1 MWSSTNQRIK
11 ALISAKNRERERL
24 TRPIHVRRADLVLSF
39 RSDDGFLIEVP
50 ARALLNDLTPDGF
63 CAYAVTGLTPNV
75 ELTIQFEHPKPFRLT
90 AKVVWCQ
97 YQPSSSHVLTTQT
110 YPYRVGL
117 ALLWKDATIEAEF
130 KKFCEKLGD
139 LYVNKK
145 GLFIEEEF
153 TTPPVTAET
162 PVAAAAVTGDPLA
175 IDVPAPKESDEGA
188 APSDEQ
194 VAAEMAAAKAAEV
207 AAEALKAANP
217 PAGTVPDAGA
227 STESTASVLDALKD
241 FDPAKAA

>member
-24 TRPIHVRRADLVLSF
+24 TRPIHVRRADLVLRF
-39 RSDDGFLIEVP
+39 RSDDGFLIEIP
-50 ARALLNDLTPDGF
+50 ARSLLNDLTPDGF
-63 CAYAVTGLTPNV
+63 CAYAVTSLTPNV
-75 ELTIQFEHPKPFRLT
+75 ELTIEMEHPKHFRLT

-97 YQPSSSHVLTTQT
+97 YQPSSSHVLTSQT

-117 ALLWKDATIEAEF
+117 ALLWKDAAIEAEF
-130 KKFCEKLGD
+130 KKFCAQLGE

-153 TTPPVTAET
+153 
-162 PVAAAAVTGDPLA
+162 AAAAAPEPAQAAAPVTDSLA

-188 APSDEQ
+188 APSEEQ

-207 AAEALKAANP
+207 AAEALKTANAPAAAP
-217 PAGTVPDAGA
+217 TPEA
-227 STESTASVLDALKD
+227 ESAASVLDALKD

>member
-39 RSDDGFLIEVP
+39 RSDDGFLIEIP
-50 ARALLNDLTPDGF
+50 ARSLLNDLTPAGF
-63 CAYAVTGLTPNV
+63 CAYAVTSLTPNV
-75 ELTIQFEHPKPFRLT
+75 ELTIEMQHPKHFLLT

-117 ALLWKDATIEAEF
+117 ALHWKEPEIEAEF
-130 KKFCEKLGD
+130 KKFCEQLGE

-145 GLFIEEEF
+145 GLFIEEAFE
-153 TTPPVTAET
+153 TASASE
-162 PVAAAAVTGDPLA
+162 APLA
-175 IDVPAPKESDEGA
+175 ATSGSDALVIDVPAPKESDEGA

-207 AAEALKAANP
+207 AADALKAANATTP
-217 PAGTVPDAGA
+217 V
-227 STESTASVLDALKD
+227 STPEADSAASVLDALKD
-241 FDPAKAA
+241 LDPAKAA

>member
-11 ALISAKNRERERL
+11 ALMSAKNREKERL
-24 TRPIHVRRADLVLSF
+24 TRPIHVRRSDLVLSF

-50 ARALLNDLTPDGF
+50 ARAMLNDLTPDGF
-63 CAYAVTGLTPNV
+63 CAYAVTSLTPNV
-75 ELTIQFEHPKPFRLT
+75 ELSITIEHPKRFQLT

-97 YQPSSSHVLTTQT
+97 YQPSSTHVITAQT

-117 ALLWKDATIEAEF
+117 ALLWKDAAVEAEF
-130 KKFCEKLGD
+130 KKFCAQLGD

-145 GLFIEEEF
+145 GLFIEEAFEH
-153 TTPPVTAET
+153 PQAE
-162 PVAAAAVTGDPLA
+162 VAAAPAEAVKDPL
-175 IDVPAPKESDEGA
+175 DVPAPTESDEGA
-188 APSDEQ
+188 APTEEQ

-217 PAGTVPDAGA
+217 APAPAATPGTEEVSA
-227 STESTASVLDALKD
+227 ASVLDALKD
-241 FDPAKAA
+241 AA